1 MPVTALDVIVV
12 LVILLSTFLA
22 MVRGFSRELL
32 SLASWGGAALAS
44 FFAYPHVLPFV
55 ENYLSNKIVALA
67 VTLIGLFFVFLLV
80 LSVITMK
87 IADIIIDSRIG
98 AIDRTFGLIFG
109 IVRGVLIGAIAVLF
123 VNALILPEN
132 RPAWLEQARTKPLLD
147 GFAGHV
153 RGFFSSDPERVM
165 DRLERSRQ
173 ETKERETGETGTNRE
188 DEASPATIRD

>member
-12 LVILLSTFLA
+12 LVILLSAFLA

-32 SLASWGGAALAS
+32 SLASWGGAALAG

-55 ENYLSNKIVALA
+55 ETYLSNKIVALA
-67 VTLIGLFFVFLLV
+67 VTLIGLFFIFLLI

-87 IADIIIDSRIG
+87 IADMIIDSRIG

-109 IVRGVLIGAIAVLF
+109 IVRGVLIAAIAVLF

-132 RPAWLEQARTKPLLD
+132 RPAWLEQATTKPLLD
-147 GFAGHV
+147 KLAGDV
-153 RGFFSSDPERVM
+153 RSLFPSDPERVM

-173 ETKERETGETGTNRE
+173 EAKERAAEEQASEHE
-188 DEASPATIRD
+188 DEDSPASMRE